1 MYSMGWLKS
10 SASFAPG
17 ILQCRPDIMNGRSTF
32 EKVYPSVIPTMFDHF
47 VAFIVFN
54 SNLKVLFPEDDTGH
68 DSRVN

>member
-1 MYSMGWLKS
+1 MYSMGWLKP

-32 EKVYPSVIPTMFDHF
+32 EKVHPCVIPTMFDHF